1 MDFTSAIKS
10 GFSNYFNFSGR
21 ASRSEY
27 WYWFLFS
34 VIVGMG
40 LGFIDGILGLYI
52 VDPVL
57 LDPEMPEYGE
67 IGGTGLLSSL
77 ANLALFIPGLAL
89 TWRRMHD
96 LDKSGAWWFI
106 WFTCIGAIFL
116 IIWHCTKGTAGP
128 NRFGPD
134 PLGSGDALPEPPAP
148 GEGPSLGA

>member
-1 MDFTSAIKS
+1 MGFTSAIKS

-67 IGGTGLLSSL
+67 VGGMGLLSSL
-77 ANLALFIPGLAL
+77 AQLALFIPGLAMV
-89 TWRRMHD
+89 WRRLHD
-96 LDKSGAWWFI
+96 IDKSGAWFFI
-106 WFTCIGAIFL
+106 IFTCIGAIFL
-116 IIWHCTKGTAGP
+116 IIWYVKKGTAGP

>member
-1 MDFTSAIKS
+1 MGFTSAIKS

-27 WYWFLFS
+27 WYWILFCF
-34 VIVGMG
+34 IVGMG
-40 LGFIDGILGLYI
+40 LGFIDEILGIYI
-52 VDPVL
+52 IQ
-57 LDPEMPEYGE
+57 PEPSPFIEGQTM
-67 IGGTGLLSSL
+67 GGNGLLSSI
-77 ANLALFIPGLAL
+77 AQLALFIPGLAL
-89 TWRRMHD
+89 TWRRLHD

-106 WFTCIGAIFL
+106 WFTIIGVIFL

-134 PLGSGDALPEPPAP
+134 PLGSGDTLPEPPAP